1 MIQVAAFLPGRCTT
15 GFAELAINGHE
26 IDDRP
31 PSAKLDQAN
40 FVLTSLDRAAQ
51 RSAVKV
57 KHCFE
62 VNNAQHKVI
71 NVANVEHACSQRVAG

>member
-1 MIQVAAFLPGRCTT
+1 MDSLCLQMPPNARLVERLNSQAKMIQVAAFLPGRCTT

-40 FVLTSLDRAAQ
+40 FVLTSLDRAA
-51 RSAVKV
+51 
-57 KHCFE
+57 
-62 VNNAQHKVI
+62 
-71 NVANVEHACSQRVAG
+71 